1 MPLPNAEDEI
11 SPPWSG
17 RHDSR
22 ALAPRGPPRAGPRGG
37 HGAGRE
43 GGGGPHP
50 GRGVRGG
57 AGLGGH
63 RSWVREVRV

>member
-1 MPLPNAEDEI
+1 MPRPNADDEI

-43 GGGGPHP
+43 GGAGPTPGGACVE
-50 GRGVRGG
+50 GRG
-57 AGLGGH
+57 
-63 RSWVREVRV
+63 